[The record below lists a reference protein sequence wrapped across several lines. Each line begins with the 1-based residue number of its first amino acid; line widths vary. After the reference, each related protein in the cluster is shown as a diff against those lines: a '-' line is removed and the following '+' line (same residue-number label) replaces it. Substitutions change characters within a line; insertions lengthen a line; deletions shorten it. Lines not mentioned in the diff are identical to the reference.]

1 MVSSVGLQTN
11 HSIRYAWNEI
21 KIQDFVTFRERRPES
36 QIVVKEN
43 VVRISHHQERVT
55 DQLYIRSSSLNNM
68 RLFSRI
74 QKQKAETQIN
84 IRVRDY
90 LISESAVTS
99 EKEREETFYLKQSCS
114 EEC

>member
-1 MVSSVGLQTN
+1 
-11 HSIRYAWNEI
+11 
-21 KIQDFVTFRERRPES
+21 
-36 QIVVKEN
+36 
-43 VVRISHHQERVT
+43 
-55 DQLYIRSSSLNNM
+55 M

-99 EKEREETFYLKQSCS
+99 EKKKEKKHFI
-114 EEC
+114 